1 MSSTNHVYGDYT
13 VTDYRDVS
21 RQAAERHAQLAAVN
35 QSRTQRIEQKREAVA
50 GRPPIDIPGDRSD
63 PGDVAVPDL
72 TTRASTDRG
81 MSEATSPPSGRPIPP
96 RSATRESRGVGIE
109 EPTITKERNIMN
121 STTQKPMAGIIA
133 AIIVG
138 VLAIGGVAAAL
149 VVMLG
154 PVSASATSSS
164 QGDSRRVVVQ
174 PSADGEAR
182 TGATGPARL
191 LHRADRRLPQP
202 RDRSSDHRSAAFR
215 LPARDRSA
223 GSWHSGRAGGI
234 GAAGQQPD
242 SGLPAVD
249 GVDGQ
254 RQHHPIGTTRGVEL
268 PERSFGRLRIE

>member
-81 MSEATSPPSGRPIPP
+81 MSEATVPPSGRPIPP
-96 RSATRESRGVGIE
+96 RSATRESRGVGID
-109 EPTITKERNIMN
+109 EPTITKERIFMN

-174 PSADGEAR
+174 PSAVVKHAQEQLAQLDYY
-182 TGATGPARL
+182 TGPIDGYL
-191 LHRADRRLPQP
+191 N
-202 RDRSSDHRSAAFR
+202 
-215 LPARDRSA
+215 
-223 GSWHSGRAGGI
+223 GET
-234 GAAGQQPD
+234 GQAIID
-242 SGLPAVD
+242 L
-249 GVDGQ
+249 Q
-254 RQHHPIGTTRGVEL
+254 RFAYL
-268 PERSFGRLRIE
+268 PETGQLDHGTRVALEELVQQGNSRTQGFRP